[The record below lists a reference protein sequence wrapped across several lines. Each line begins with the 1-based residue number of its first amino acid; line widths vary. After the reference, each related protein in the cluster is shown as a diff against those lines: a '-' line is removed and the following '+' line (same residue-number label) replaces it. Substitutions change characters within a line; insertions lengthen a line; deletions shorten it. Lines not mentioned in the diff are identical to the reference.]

1 MPLPPPN
8 PLLSQRGSESG
19 SEKSKAVGSSQMV
32 PWLGEG
38 RAIKTEVM
46 SLQPAG
52 EIEGEAANTLYPSL
66 EIS

>member
-1 MPLPPPN
+1 MSFLHAGIKVHATPSQ
-8 PLLSQRGSESG
+8 PLLSQCGSESG
-19 SEKSKAVGSSQMV
+19 SEESEAVGSSQMV

-52 EIEGEAANTLYPSL
+52 R
-66 EIS
+66 